1 MKTGTVLIVGCGDL
15 GIRLGLQLGALGWR
29 VAALRRNAARLPA
42 QFEAHAGDYTRPQ
55 DLAFLRQLRP
65 ELLVTT
71 FTPSERSPAG
81 YHCGFVQ
88 GAANLRAALGEYRP
102 RGLIAVS
109 STRVFAERDGGWV
122 DESSPPA
129 RDDPRALAMLE
140 AEEVLAGCADRH
152 CAVRFA
158 GIYGAPEGRLLQR
171 VRSGRVSPARPLR
184 YGNRIHREDCAG
196 FLAHLLLQVDAW
208 SPLYI
213 GADDLPAPLHEV
225 EAWLAAELGITPI
238 EEEPSA
244 STTDTGFVSGHKRC
258 RNDLLRASGYRLR
271 YPDYRSGY
279 RAVLGLPG

>member
-1 MKTGTVLIVGCGDL
+1 MKSGTVLIVGCGDL
-15 GIRLGLQLGALGWR
+15 GIRLGLLLRAQGWR
-29 VAALRRNAARLPA
+29 VAGLRRDVARLPA

-55 DLAFLRQLRP
+55 DLAFLPQLRP
-65 ELLVTT
+65 DFLVTT
-71 FTPSERSPAG
+71 FTPAGRSTGG
-81 YHCGFVQ
+81 YHSGFVE
-88 GAANLRAALGEYRP
+88 GAVNLRAALADYRP

-109 STRVFAERDGGWV
+109 STRVFAEREGGWV

-140 AEEVLAGCADRH
+140 AEEILAGCAHRH

-158 GIYGAPEGRLLQR
+158 GIYGAPGGRLLQR
-171 VRSGRVSPARPLR
+171 VRTGRLSPARPLR

-196 FLAHLLLQVDAW
+196 FLAHLLLRMDAW

-225 EAWLAAELGITPI
+225 EAWLAAELGVTPI
-238 EEEPSA
+238 EEKA
-244 STTDTGFVSGHKRC
+244 SVQTVDAEFVSGHKRC

-279 RAVLGLPG
+279 RALLEGPA